1 MAKNSS
7 IINKINNNSS
17 KLIINHI
24 LLGEESLKIDGQQFI
39 QYKQKFIQY
48 NTLNNDLSLQI
59 KSWSI
64 SQHGWKSNSQI

>member
-59 KSWSI
+59 KS
-64 SQHGWKSNSQI
+64 